1 MNHNICFYHI
11 HVHKWLKYDHIAT
24 DTTSPLCRYTI
35 CKCNP
40 LICQIRLDFTA
51 FELAPPFTC
60 GGSSTSVACTTT
72 DGPLIGDCI
81 YDTFMVTSPGSTA
94 PPVICGYN
102 TGQHMYI
109 TSSDLCNN
117 IVIKMDPEY
126 TFSRRWDIKVT
137 QYECGQHQNMIA
149 PPGCL
154 QWNTGTIGTIQNFN
168 FKDTSSYHLSSQ
180 KYAKSMLTILITWIS
195 RYSICWRRER
205 TYCSLCV
212 AVGYFGLSNV
222 PSSVPASTTSPW
234 TKRAGM
240 NF

>member
-1 MNHNICFYHI
+1 MWRNYLWKQHLSNYRRVILDFTLRNLDMNHNICFYHI

-180 KYAKSMLTILITWIS
+180 KYAKIYVDNSHHL
-195 RYSICWRRER
+195 
-205 TYCSLCV
+205 
-212 AVGYFGLSNV
+212 
-222 PSSVPASTTSPW
+222 
-234 TKRAGM
+234 